1 MHPALRKRKSV
12 TTCNSRQFQQQISL
26 EFVAVLGQFD
36 DNWLTLA
43 PSTPSITHFVNDSF
57 IIFCKTVQ
65 KDVDVKW
72 KDPKGATR
80 ENAKGRVH
88 IEKKTGFLALVFEH
102 IALTDKGNWTC
113 EATLTNNNN
122 NDASSSA
129 AAATIAGDA
138 SPTLGKRELKKSFE
152 LLVNQKISFDKT
164 ELVQSAGEGRDA
176 TVNCFVKG
184 DPRPDVSWLHNGE
197 YINTF
202 NSSKYKNLSNGLF
215 IKNVQQSDAGEYT
228 CRAMRITPTFADSE
242 QITILLRIQ
251 HKPHWTYNDTSLVQ
265 YAYIGGMVNISCDA
279 MGEPPP
285 SFTWVH
291 EGRAIT
297 GRNYR
302 IFFAD
307 YGSTLQIHVRNESQ
321 LGDYKCK
328 VANPLGTLERIFKL
342 RKGQK
347 PSGTS
352 RFQLLRAFTDGF
364 DLDIRSVKYSNVEEN
379 MHTFGYRV
387 QYMSESDFKH
397 SAGNWS
403 YAKHK
408 DFHFHRGGRFVL
420 DGLDRN
426 TTYLVRAATR
436 NKAGLSD
443 WSSVKIFA
451 TLTNFAQRTATFI
464 IWQTC
469 LVVGLGYS
477 LSVYVKFSVYV

>member
-1 MHPALRKRKSV
+1 MDLLFLLHLLILLVSQ
-12 TTCNSRQFQQQISL
+12 N
-26 EFVAVLGQFD
+26 VAVLGQLEGS
-36 DNWLTLA
+36 WLTLA

-65 KDVDVKW
+65 KDANAKW
-72 KDPKGATR
+72 KDPKGVPK
-80 ENAKGRVH
+80 ENTKGRVH

-122 NDASSSA
+122 NNEATSA
-129 AAATIAGDA
+129 ASTPDAGSTATLA
-138 SPTLGKRELKKSFE
+138 SGEARKSFE

-176 TVNCFVKG
+176 TVKCFVKG
-184 DPRPDVSWLHNGE
+184 DPRPDVSWLYNGE
-197 YINTF
+197 YINTV
-202 NSSKYKNLSNGLF
+202 NSTKYKKLSDGLF

-251 HKPHWTYNDTSLVQ
+251 HKPHWFDNDTSLVQ

-302 IFFAD
+302 IFYAD

-328 VANPLGTLERIFKL
+328 VANPLGMLERIVKL

-347 PSGTS
+347 PSGPT

-364 DLDIRSVKYSNVEEN
+364 DLDIRSVKYSNVEDN
-379 MHTFGYRV
+379 MHTYGYRV
-387 QYMSESDFKH
+387 QYMSEGDFKH

-408 DFHFHRGGRFVL
+408 DFHLQRGGRFVL

-436 NKAGLSD
+436 NLAGLSD
-443 WSSVKIFA
+443 WSTVKIFA
-451 TLTNFAQRTATFI
+451 TLTNFARRTVTNI

-477 LSVYVKFSVYV
+477 LSEYVKFCAYV